1 MHEGQ
6 DTMTTSPTRAIL
18 VGVKLKDELR
28 SEVESSLEELRRL
41 AETAGMEV
49 FAETIQPKETPD
61 PAYFIGRGKI
71 EELEAVIGELKVEA
85 IIFDNDLTP
94 AQTRNLEKGLDII
107 AIDRTSLILQ
117 IFAQRAQT
125 KAAKLQ
131 VDLAQLQYALPRLTR
146 MWTHLSRLG
155 TGAGGTAGVSAGR
168 AGGIVR
174 GPGET
179 QLQIDRR
186 LIRSQISRLKKAL
199 KGIEKHRRVQRS
211 NRQEMINVSIVG
223 YTNAGKSTLFNA
235 LTSENRLAEDK
246 LFATLDPT
254 TRLVDLLDNQRV
266 LLSDTVGFLKKLPH
280 HLVAAFKA
288 TLEEV
293 AEAVLL
299 LHVVDVSH
307 PQAESQIDA
316 VDEVLKELG
325 AFELPTIMLLNKVD
339 LLEDEGQIQLFRSK
353 YPDSLAISAQNGTG
367 LEELKDLLA
376 ERFSTYNID
385 VSLTL
390 SYQDGKALDYLYKH
404 GEVLDTDYQ
413 GDSIQVKAR
422 IPHRYLKALDRLM
435 TNSTYVTGQVK
446 PCFQRRGANKPL
458 SNGTISA

>member
-1 MHEGQ
+1 MYETQ
-6 DTMTTSPTRAIL
+6 DTTTTSPTRAFL
-18 VGVKLKDELR
+18 VGVKLKDELQ
-28 SEVESSLEELRRL
+28 SDAESSLEELRRL

-49 FAETIQPKETPD
+49 LAEIIQPRETPD
-61 PAYFIGRGKI
+61 PAYFIGRGKL
-71 EELEAVIGELKVEA
+71 EELEAIVSELKVEA
-85 IIFDNDLTP
+85 VIFDNDLTP
-94 AQTRNLEKGLDII
+94 AQTRNLEKALDIVVV
-107 AIDRTSLILQ
+107 DRTSLILQ

-168 AGGIVR
+168 AGGVVR

-186 LIRSQISRLKKAL
+186 LIHAQISRVKKAL
-199 KGIEKHRRVQRS
+199 QKVEKHRRVQRKQ
-211 NRQEMINVSIVG
+211 RQEMINVSLVG

-254 TRLVDLLDNQRV
+254 TRLLDLPDNQRV

-280 HLVAAFKA
+280 HLVASFKA

-293 AEAVLL
+293 AEADLL
-299 LHVVDVSH
+299 LHVVDVCH
-307 PQAESQIDA
+307 PEAESQIDA

-325 AFELPTIMLLNKVD
+325 ALERPTLMLFNKID
-339 LLEDEGQIQLFRSK
+339 LLEDEGHIQLFQSK
-353 YPDSLAISAQNGTG
+353 YPDSLAISAQNGIG
-367 LEELKDLLA
+367 LEALKGLLA
-376 ERFSTYNID
+376 ERFSTQDVD
-385 VSLTL
+385 VSLAL

-413 GDSIQVKAR
+413 GESIRVKAKLSQ
-422 IPHRYLKALDRLM
+422 RYLKALERLT
-435 TNSTYVTGQVK
+435 TNSTTVILDSQID
-446 PCFQRRGANKPL
+446 
-458 SNGTISA
+458 S

>member
-1 MHEGQ
+1 MHETQ
-6 DTMTTSPTRAIL
+6 DTTTTSPTRAFL
-18 VGVKLKDELR
+18 VGVKLKDELQ
-28 SEVESSLEELRRL
+28 SDAESSLEELRRL

-49 FAETIQPKETPD
+49 MAEIIQPRETPD
-61 PAYFIGRGKI
+61 PAYFIGRGKL
-71 EELEAVIGELKVEA
+71 EELEAIVSELKVEA
-85 IIFDNDLTP
+85 VIFDNDLTP
-94 AQTRNLEKGLDII
+94 AQTRNLEKALDIVVV
-107 AIDRTSLILQ
+107 DRTSLILQ

-168 AGGIVR
+168 AGGVVR

-186 LIRSQISRLKKAL
+186 LIHTQISRVKKAL
-199 KGIEKHRRVQRS
+199 QKVEKHRRVQRKQ
-211 NRQEMINVSIVG
+211 RQEMINVSLVG

-254 TRLVDLLDNQRV
+254 TRLLDLPDNQRV

-280 HLVAAFKA
+280 HLVASFKA

-293 AEAVLL
+293 AEADLL
-299 LHVVDVSH
+299 LHVVDATH
-307 PQAESQIDA
+307 PEAESQIDA

-325 AFELPTIMLLNKVD
+325 ALERPTLMLFNKID
-339 LLEDEGQIQLFRSK
+339 LLEDEGHIRLFRSK
-353 YPDSLAISAQNGTG
+353 YPDSLAISAQNGMG
-367 LEELKDLLA
+367 LEALKDLLA
-376 ERFSTYNID
+376 ERFSTQD
-385 VSLTL
+385 VDMSLAL

-404 GEVLDTDYQ
+404 GEVFETDYQ
-413 GDSIQVKAR
+413 GESIRVKAK
-422 IPHRYLKALDRLM
+422 IPQRYLKALDRLT
-435 TNSTYVTGQVK
+435 TNSTAVILDSKVD
-446 PCFQRRGANKPL
+446 
-458 SNGTISA
+458 S

>member
-1 MHEGQ
+1 
-6 DTMTTSPTRAIL
+6 MTTSPTRAFL
-18 VGVKLKDELR
+18 VGVKLKGELQ
-28 SEVESSLEELRRL
+28 SDAESSLEELRRL

-49 FAETIQPKETPD
+49 LAEIIQPRETPD
-61 PAYFIGRGKI
+61 PAYFIGRGKL
-71 EELEAVIGELKVEA
+71 EELEAIVSELKVEA
-85 IIFDNDLTP
+85 VIFDNDLTP
-94 AQTRNLEKGLDII
+94 AQTRNLEKALDIVVV
-107 AIDRTSLILQ
+107 DRTSLILQ

-168 AGGIVR
+168 AGGVVR

-186 LIRSQISRLKKAL
+186 LIHAQISRVKKAL
-199 KGIEKHRRVQRS
+199 QKVEKHRRVQRKQ
-211 NRQEMINVSIVG
+211 RQEMINVSLVG

-254 TRLVDLLDNQRV
+254 TRLLDLPDNQRV

-280 HLVAAFKA
+280 HLVASFKA

-293 AEAVLL
+293 AEADLL
-299 LHVVDVSH
+299 LHVVDVCH
-307 PQAESQIDA
+307 PEAESQIDA
-316 VDEVLKELG
+316 VDEVLKELD
-325 AFELPTIMLLNKVD
+325 AFERPTLMVFNKVD
-339 LLEDEGQIQLFRSK
+339 LLENEEYTQLFRNK
-353 YPDSLAISAQNGTG
+353 YPDSLAISAQDGTG
-367 LEELKDLLA
+367 LEALKDLLA
-376 ERFSTYNID
+376 ERFSTHNVE
-385 VSLTL
+385 VSIAL

-404 GEVLDTDYQ
+404 GEVFDTDYQ
-413 GDSIQVKAR
+413 GESIRVKAKL
-422 IPHRYLKALDRLM
+422 PQRYLKALGRLT
-435 TNSTYVTGQVK
+435 TNSTAVILDSKAHSQG
-446 PCFQRRGANKPL
+446 
-458 SNGTISA
+458 

>member
-1 MHEGQ
+1 MYETQ
-6 DTMTTSPTRAIL
+6 DTTTTSPTRAFL
-18 VGVKLKDELR
+18 VGVKLKDELQ
-28 SEVESSLEELRRL
+28 SDAESSLEELRRL

-49 FAETIQPKETPD
+49 LAEIIQPRETPD
-61 PAYFIGRGKI
+61 PAYFIGRGKL
-71 EELEAVIGELKVEA
+71 EELEAIVSELKVEA
-85 IIFDNDLTP
+85 VIFDNDLTP
-94 AQTRNLEKGLDII
+94 AQTRNLEKALDIVVV
-107 AIDRTSLILQ
+107 DRTSLILQ

-168 AGGIVR
+168 AGGVVR

-186 LIRSQISRLKKAL
+186 LIHAQISRVKKAL
-199 KGIEKHRRVQRS
+199 QKVEKHRRVQRKQ
-211 NRQEMINVSIVG
+211 RQEMINVSLVG

-254 TRLVDLLDNQRV
+254 TRLLDLPDNQRV

-280 HLVAAFKA
+280 HLVASFKA

-293 AEAVLL
+293 AEADLL

-307 PQAESQIDA
+307 PEAVSQIDA

-325 AFELPTIMLLNKVD
+325 ALERPTLMLFNKID
-339 LLEDEGQIQLFRSK
+339 LLEEEGHIQLFQSK
-353 YPDSLAISAQNGTG
+353 YPDSLAISAQNGVG
-367 LEELKDLLA
+367 LEALKDLLT
-376 ERFSTYNID
+376 ERFSIQDVD
-385 VSLTL
+385 VSLAL

-413 GDSIQVKAR
+413 GESIRVKAKLSQ
-422 IPHRYLKALDRLM
+422 RYLKALERLT
-435 TNSTYVTGQVK
+435 TNSTTVILDPKVD
-446 PCFQRRGANKPL
+446 
-458 SNGTISA
+458 S